1 MPKKPKTAAP
11 EEAAR
16 LDDDQLASAVRA
28 SAQQIWQ
35 AGLGAF
41 AKAQQEGAR
50 GFSKLV
56 RDGSELQKR
65 ARKVEE
71 ATGTVARAAERASR
85 RGTGSWGKLEQV
97 FEERVARALATI
109 GVPARTDIEELKHRI
124 AELERMMATL
134 ADRQQAQSAPAPVA
148 GRSRAAP
155 AAAPLKPAAKQ
166 AGKQAAVAVAKK
178 PAAAAGKKPAVA
190 AAKAPARKTV
200 GKPPRGGAA
209 N

>member
-1 MPKKPKTAAP
+1 MARKTKTAAP
-11 EEAAR
+11 SVPAR

-41 AKAQQEGAR
+41 AKAQQEGAL

-56 RDGSELQKR
+56 RDGTELQKR

-85 RGTGSWGKLEQV
+85 RGTSSWGKLEQV

-109 GVPARTDIEELKHRI
+109 GVPARTEIEELKHRV
-124 AELERMMATL
+124 AELERML
-134 ADRQQAQSAPAPVA
+134 AALAGQQPA
-148 GRSRAAP
+148 RAAP
-155 AAAPLKPAAKQ
+155 TPARPATKPAAKS
-166 AGKQAAVAVAKK
+166 AAK
-178 PAAAAGKKPAVA
+178 PAATPAAKPAA
-190 AAKAPARKTV
+190 EPAPKAPARKTV
-200 GKPPRGGAA
+200 GKPPRGGAGK
-209 N
+209 

>member
-1 MPKKPKTAAP
+1 MAKKPNTVTP
-11 EEAAR
+11 EEEAR

-41 AKAQQEGAR
+41 AKAQQEGQR

-85 RGTGSWGKLEQV
+85 RGTSSWGKLEQV

-109 GVPARTDIEELKHRI
+109 GVPARTEIEELKHRI
-124 AELERMMATL
+124 AELERML
-134 ADRQQAQSAPAPVA
+134 AALGDRQQTQAAAPAPAAKRV
-148 GRSRAAP
+148 RSTPAAP
-155 AAAPLKPAAKQ
+155 AASAP
-166 AGKQAAVAVAKK
+166 AGKSVGK
-178 PAAAAGKKPAVA
+178 AAGKA
-190 AAKAPARKTV
+190 ASKAPARKTV
-200 GKPPRGGAA
+200 GKPPRGGVPE
-209 N
+209 

>member
-1 MPKKPKTAAP
+1 MASKQKTAAP
-11 EEAAR
+11 PPEPAR
-16 LDDDQLASAVRA
+16 VDDDQLASAVRA

-41 AKAQQEGAR
+41 AKAQQEGQR

-71 ATGTVARAAERASR
+71 ATDTVARAAERASR
-85 RGTGSWGKLEQV
+85 RGTSSWGKLEQV

-109 GVPARTDIEELKHRI
+109 GVPARSEVEELKHRI
-124 AELERMMATL
+124 AELEQAVAAL
-134 ADRQQAQSAPAPVA
+134 AADRLHAQPEPPAA
-148 GRSRAAP
+148 MKRTRAAS
-155 AAAPLKPAAKQ
+155 AAQAPKPAAKKAAMKA
-166 AGKQAAVAVAKK
+166 AGAAATPSADT
-178 PAAAAGKKPAVA
+178 PAA
-190 AAKAPARKTV
+190 RKRV
-200 GKPPRGGAA
+200 GKPPRKPAG

>member
-1 MPKKPKTAAP
+1 MPRKPKTQAP
-11 EEAAR
+11 EETAR

-35 AGLGAF
+35 AGMGAF
-41 AKAQQEGAR
+41 AKAQQEGVR

-56 RDGSELQKR
+56 KDGTELQKR

-109 GVPARTDIEELKHRI
+109 GVPARTEVEELRHRI
-124 AELERMMATL
+124 DELERQVAGL
-134 ADRQQAQSAPAPVA
+134 ADRQHAQAAKPPAKPVA
-148 GRSRAAP
+148 R
-155 AAAPLKPAAKQ
+155 
-166 AGKQAAVAVAKK
+166 
-178 PAAAAGKKPAVA
+178 
-190 AAKAPARKTV
+190 KAPARKTV
-200 GKPPRGGAA
+200 GKAPRGSAG
-209 N
+209 

>member
-1 MPKKPKTAAP
+1 MARKPKTATP
-11 EEAAR
+11 EEAVR

-97 FEERVARALATI
+97 FEERVARALDTI
-109 GVPARTDIEELKHRI
+109 GVPARTDIEELQHRI
-124 AELERMMATL
+124 AELERMVATL
-134 ADRQQAQSAPAPVA
+134 GDRQQAQAAPGPVK
-148 GRSRAAP
+148 GRSRAVAG
-155 AAAPLKPAAKQ
+155 AAPPVKLAAQKPAAE
-166 AGKQAAVAVAKK
+166 AAKK
-178 PAAAAGKKPAVA
+178 PAAAAAKK
-190 AAKAPARKTV
+190 PARKTV

-209 N
+209 T

>member
-1 MPKKPKTAAP
+1 MASKQKPAAP
-11 EEAAR
+11 DEPAR

-41 AKAQQEGAR
+41 AKAQQEGQR

-85 RGTGSWGKLEQV
+85 RGTSSWGKLEQV

-109 GVPARTDIEELKHRI
+109 GVPARSEVEELKHRI
-124 AELERMMATL
+124 GELERTVAAL
-134 ADRQQAQSAPAPVA
+134 ADRLHAQPNPAAAAPA
-148 GRSRAAP
+148 RTRAAP
-155 AAAPLKPAAKQ
+155 AATATRPAAKR
-166 AGKQAAVAVAKK
+166 
-178 PAAAAGKKPAVA
+178 A
-190 AAKAPARKTV
+190 AAKAAGKAATEPDAAQPARKRV
-200 GKPPRGGAA
+200 GKPPRKPAG